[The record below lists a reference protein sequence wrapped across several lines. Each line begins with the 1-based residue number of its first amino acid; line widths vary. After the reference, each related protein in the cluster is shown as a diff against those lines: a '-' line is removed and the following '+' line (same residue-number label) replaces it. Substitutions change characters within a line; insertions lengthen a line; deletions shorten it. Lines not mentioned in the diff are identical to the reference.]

1 MDRYMSAKQKLADLI
16 QDVGADPMNEATTRL
31 RFIDRLLQD
40 CLDWSPSQIVAE
52 EHYDGDYADYSLG
65 SPTTEVIVEA
75 KKEGLHFS
83 VPAGLVGRRSIDLR
97 SFRED
102 VNGDKAVRQVLSY
115 CEDRGVP
122 IAVLTNGRQ
131 LLAFYASRQ
140 DGVRPL
146 EGRALLFSS
155 HEEML
160 SDFDV
165 LWNNLS
171 REGIA
176 LKTLQRNLL
185 GKAPRA
191 LPPPKPSDQITGHK
205 TLRARSHLETDLKQL
220 GELFLQDLGRS
231 RDVSEDFIRS
241 CYCDTGALSQYSA
254 VSKEVLRSR
263 YAALERAVNA
273 TPESVTTKSGINPS
287 LTAITLTEALSNRP
301 IVLVGDVGVGKSM
314 FIRHLLEVEARD
326 LLNNAY
332 VFYIDFGREPALA
345 TDLKSYVTRRLYE
358 QLRDR
363 HGIDIEES
371 TFVRS
376 VYRAELERFKRSPV
390 GEYATLDPAL
400 YRQKEIEHLIGLTQ
414 RTEAH
419 LKASFEHLKTKKR
432 RSPIFVLD
440 NIDQRQPE
448 YQEEVFLIAE
458 SLADGWPGTV
468 FVSLRPRTLYESK
481 VKGSLSAYPLKIF
494 TVSPP
499 KIDQVILR
507 RLEWAHDKL
516 LAAANS
522 GAFATQFSINAP
534 AMRSVLEALI
544 KAFRENK
551 ELHEIIDNLSG
562 GNVRSALEYLNTF
575 IGSPF
580 VSVRRVLESAERGR
594 TYIVPIHEFLRAII
608 YGDYNYYVPSESKI
622 CNVFDIGTDD
632 GREHFLLVMMLAFIE
647 VEGLNSDDSGYV
659 AASLVRQF
667 GQACGFSQEQVG
679 PKLNTAL
686 MRGLVSAPEG
696 EGIEGPFRITTI
708 GSYMYKSMVQRF
720 SYLDAMILDTP
731 ITDIK
736 YRKQIRD
743 VHAIDERIERGRI
756 AQRYLDEQWE
766 RLTIGNVDL
775 PFDWAVASE
784 GLSADIA
791 NVARGAERAARR
803 REEAWESY

>member
-1 MDRYMSAKQKLADLI
+1 MSAKQKLADL
-16 QDVGADPMNEATTRL
+16 VSELGGDPMNEATTRL
-31 RFIDRLLQD
+31 RFIDRLLED

-52 EHYDGDYADYSLG
+52 RHYDGEYADYSLG
-65 SPTTEVIVEA
+65 TPTTEVIVEA
-75 KKEGLHFS
+75 KREGFHFT

-102 VNGDKAVRQVLSY
+102 TNGDKAVRQVLRY
-115 CEDRGVP
+115 CQDRGVP

-131 LLAFYASRQ
+131 LVAFYASRQ
-140 DGVRPL
+140 DGVPPL

-155 HEEML
+155 PEEML
-160 SDFDV
+160 SDFNV
-165 LWNNLS
+165 LWDSLS
-171 REGIA
+171 LEGVA

-263 YAALERAVNA
+263 YAALERAVQA
-273 TPESVTTKSGINPS
+273 TPESVTTRSGINPA

-314 FIRHLLEVEARD
+314 FIRHLLDVEARD

-332 VFYIDFGREPALA
+332 VFYVDFGREPALA
-345 TDLKSYVTRRLYE
+345 ADLKSYVTRRLYE
-358 QLRDR
+358 QLRER
-363 HGIDIEES
+363 YNIDIEEA
-371 TFVRS
+371 TFVRTL
-376 VYRAELERFKRSPV
+376 YRSELERLRRSSV
-390 GEYATLDPAL
+390 GLYAELDPAL
-400 YRQKEIEHLIGLTQ
+400 YQQKEIDHLIGLT
-414 RTEAH
+414 READAH
-419 LKASFEHLKTKKR
+419 LKTSFEFLKAKKR

-440 NIDQRQPE
+440 NIDQRKTE

-468 FVSLRPRTLYESK
+468 FVSLRPKTLYESK

-516 LAAANS
+516 LAAASS
-522 GAFATQFSINAP
+522 GAFATQFTINAP
-534 AMRSVLEALI
+534 AMRAVLEALI

-551 ELHEIIDNLSG
+551 ELNEIIDNLSG

-580 VSVRRVLESAERGR
+580 VSVERVLRTAERGR
-594 TYIVPIHEFLRAII
+594 TYTVPIHEFLRAII

-622 CNVFDIGTDD
+622 CNVFDIDTDD
-632 GREHFLLVMMLAFIE
+632 GREHFLLPMILAFVE
-647 VEGLNSDDSGYV
+647 VEGLRSDDSGHV
-659 AASLVRQF
+659 SGALVHQF
-667 GQACGFSQEQVG
+667 GQTCGFSQEQVG
-679 PKLNTAL
+679 PKINIAL
-686 MRGLVSAPEG
+686 LRGLISAPEG
-696 EGIEGPFRITTI
+696 VGVEGPFRITTI

-736 YRKQIRD
+736 YRRQIRD
-743 VHAIDERIERGRI
+743 VHTIQERIDRGRA
-756 AQRYLDEQWE
+756 AQQYFDEQWE
-766 RLTIGNVDL
+766 RLSLGSADL
-775 PFDWAVASE
+775 PFSWELASE
-784 GLSADIA
+784 SLSADIA

-803 REEAWESY
+803 RDDSRWEPF